1 MIRTEALTFQY
12 QKDSPLLTFPDVD
25 CTARQPLLL
34 LGESGCGKTTLLH
47 LLCGMLQPTSGSVWL
62 DGQNLASLSEAE
74 RDAYR
79 GEKVGIVFQKS
90 HFVQSLS
97 VLENLAIPAF
107 LQGAAFDK
115 ARGMHMLE
123 QLGVAHKANSRPRD
137 LSIGEQQRAGIARA
151 LIHQPLVVLADEP
164 TSALDDSSTAA
175 VITLLESQAAA
186 AGATLV
192 IVTHDQR
199 LKDRYAQRIELT
211 AQPRTA

>member
-1 MIRTEALTFQY
+1 MIRTDALTFQY
-12 QKDSPLLTFPDVD
+12 QKDSPLLSFPDVD
-25 CTARQPLLL
+25 CSAQQQLLL

-47 LLCGMLQPTSGSVWL
+47 LLCGMLQPTSGAVWL
-62 DGQNLASLSEAE
+62 DGQNLATLSEAE
-74 RDAYR
+74 RDVYR
-79 GEKVGIVFQKS
+79 GQKVGIVFQKS

-107 LQGAAFDK
+107 LQGDPFDK
-115 ARGMHMLE
+115 ERGMHMLE
-123 QLGVAHKANSRPRD
+123 QLGIAHKANSRPRD

-151 LIHQPLVVLADEP
+151 LIHQPSVVLADEP

-175 VITLLESQAAA
+175 VITLLEAQAAA

>member
-1 MIRTEALTFQY
+1 M
-12 QKDSPLLTFPDVD
+12 
-25 CTARQPLLL
+25 
-34 LGESGCGKTTLLH
+34 H
-47 LLCGMLQPTSGSVWL
+47 LL
-62 DGQNLASLSEAE
+62 E
-74 RDAYR
+74 
-79 GEKVGIVFQKS
+79 
-90 HFVQSLS
+90 H
-97 VLENLAIPAF
+97 
-107 LQGAAFDK
+107 
-115 ARGMHMLE
+115 
-123 QLGVAHKANSRPRD
+123 LGVAHKANSRPRD